1 MRVSLKEIL
10 NDIQYAACIVFVVS
24 LVFSESVKLIVLYGF
39 MIPVF
44 FIQLYRREVHI
55 RLGLLEYGFIAFFLT
70 SVLSGLFASNILEY
84 FKGLKDVTR
93 IAVLFFIAASLTDE
107 RRIGTILRCLYVA
120 TAAMAVFGVVE
131 AVRFHKPL
139 DLHMLGH
146 YNYTAMYLIIVS
158 SALIGTIVFSGIR
171 TKTMRAAA
179 VLLLFITITATVM
192 TTMRAAFVTLFIFLA
207 IIALAKRKSLVSGAI
222 AAGFAA
228 FALFAAYVFKP
239 MWTKLSSGE
248 SLIRRF
254 YIWNYT
260 VKVIAQTRALGTGLN
275 NFKYT
280 YPAAVEGGRS
290 IYDAHSVYLNAAVQS
305 GAAGLCSLLAIGV
318 GFLRRWLSISGGA
331 FEQEIK
337 YAALG
342 AALVIFVGGIFD
354 TTLHHETGRLFSILT
369 GFMAGLPAPQRGA
382 GPGV

>member
-1 MRVSLKEIL
+1 MRLPLKETL
-10 NDIQYAACIVFVVS
+10 KNIQYVAFIAFVVS
-24 LVFSESVKLIVLYGF
+24 LVFSESVKLIALYGF

-44 FIQLYRREVHI
+44 FIQLYRREVRIH
-55 RLGLLEYGFIAFFLT
+55 LGLLEYGFIAFFLT
-70 SVLSGLFASNILEY
+70 SVFSGLFASDALEY
-84 FKGLKDVTR
+84 LKGLKDVTR
-93 IAVLFFIAASLTDE
+93 IAVLFFIAASLAGG
-107 RRIGTILRCLYVA
+107 RRIATILRCLYTA
-120 TAAMAVFGVVE
+120 TAAMAVFGIVE
-131 AVRFHKPL
+131 AFRFHKPL

-158 SALIGTIVFSGIR
+158 NALIGTIVFSGIR
-171 TKTMRAAA
+171 TKAMRVAA
-179 VLLLFITITATVM
+179 VFLLFITITATVM

-207 IIALAKRKSLVSGAI
+207 IVALAKRGSIISKAL
-222 AAGFAA
+222 AAGFAV
-228 FALFAAYVFKP
+228 FAIFAAYVFKP
-239 MWTKLSSGE
+239 MWTKLSSGD

-254 YIWNYT
+254 YIWNYA

-280 YPAAVEGGRS
+280 FPATIEGGRS

-305 GAAGLCSLLAIGV
+305 GAAGLCSLLAIGI
-318 GFLRRWLSISGGA
+318 GFIRRWLSISGGA

-354 TTLHHETGRLFSILT
+354 TTLHHETGMLFSILT
-369 GFMAGLPAPQRGA
+369 GFMAGVRVPQRDGSSDS
-382 GPGV
+382 